1 MLCQPK
7 SCTLGCKRVTLQNR
21 IPFISFSRLQSYFG
35 GMHRNAEVLR
45 YDHHC
50 PFVNNCVGQ
59 RSLDG
64 TGAFFFCLNDGTAAG
79 NYKNNRKHPWQSDL
93 LRNYHFFIGFT
104 TVAIFLAIIVLPA
117 ILWTFSGEGRA
128 PQPRVFHIYRI
139 CLFLINYQSYS
150 IFHSLP

>member
-1 MLCQPK
+1 MKANESGSKMLKVLCQPK
-7 SCTLGCKRVTLQNR
+7 SCTVGCKRVTLQNR
-21 IPFISFSRLQSYFG
+21 IPFIAFSRLQSYFG

-64 TGAFFFCLNDGTAAG
+64 TGALLERWNCSWEELQ
-79 NYKNNRKHPWQSDL
+79 KHPWQSDL

-128 PQPRVFHIYRI
+128 PQPRVFHTA
-139 CLFLINYQSYS
+139 FASS
-150 IFHSLP
+150 